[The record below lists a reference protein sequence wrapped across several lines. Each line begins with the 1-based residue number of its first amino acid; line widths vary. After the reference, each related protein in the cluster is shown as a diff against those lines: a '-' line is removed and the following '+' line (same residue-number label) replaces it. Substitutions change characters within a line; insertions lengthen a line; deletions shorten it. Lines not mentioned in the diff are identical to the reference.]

1 MFTLRDPLSKEM
13 APGFDLL
20 LDRDGQITQ
29 RKSEAKMTQ
38 PKKTA
43 PEEADEFQAL
53 RYVKV
58 GRPITTEMQER
69 LTLLKLAEQKL
80 WGLTLTNAGEMRLIQ
95 QKAPTTGAFP
105 RAMYRRR

>member
-1 MFTLRDPLSKEM
+1 
-13 APGFDLL
+13 
-20 LDRDGQITQ
+20 
-29 RKSEAKMTQ
+29 MTQ
-38 PKKTA
+38 LKKTSPGA
-43 PEEADEFQAL
+43 PDEFQAL
-53 RYVKV
+53 RDVKV

-80 WGLTLTNAGEMRLIQ
+80 GGLTLTNAGEVRLIQ